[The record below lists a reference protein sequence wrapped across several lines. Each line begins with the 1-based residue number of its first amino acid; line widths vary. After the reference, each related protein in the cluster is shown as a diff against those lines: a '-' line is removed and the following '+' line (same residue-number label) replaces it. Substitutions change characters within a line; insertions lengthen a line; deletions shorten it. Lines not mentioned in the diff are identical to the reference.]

1 MNLKFKKE
9 KFFFGISNS
18 LLNNSWIKSNPNTR
32 LSLHI
37 SQKYSLNS
45 IVSNILSL
53 KAIDINKIKIFL
65 EPSLDCY
72 LPDPT
77 IFNDLKKGVDR
88 VFTAIKNKEKIAILG
103 DYDVDGLS
111 SIALL
116 KKYFNYFDIDAY
128 SYIPDRL
135 TEGYGPNFKAIDK
148 LKSKKISLLI
158 MVDCGTN
165 AHEIIS
171 YVKKNKIDLIIIDH
185 HKSNEKHNDILAFIN
200 PNSIFDSS
208 GYNFLCSAGL
218 TFIFINYLHKLIKLN
233 DFFSKRLPDINMFLD
248 LVALATVCDVVPL
261 IDLNRA
267 FVFQGLKVFSKR
279 QNIGLKILSDENQLN
294 KKPDE
299 EDLGFFFGPR
309 INAGGRIGKSN
320 IGEKL
325 LISKD
330 ESEAELL
337 VKQLNTL
344 NYQRKLIE
352 EKVYDESIKQIT
364 IKRKLKNHSLFI
376 FNPSWHEGVLGIV
389 ASRIKEKFKKPVII
403 LTKNNNLYKGSGRSI
418 LGVDIGLFILQA
430 KKKKIIENGGGHQM
444 AAGLS
449 IKENNLKI
457 FEDFFENFVESNKNF
472 TRDDKNLIIDETL
485 SLNAIN
491 ESLIENINKIAPYG
505 LGNPKP
511 KFLFHNVKII
521 KPKLVGE
528 TKKHMSFFITDETN
542 KIVKAIFFRAAD
554 TTLGKKILTNYKK
567 NLFSFVGFLKKSIWK
582 NKIYFEIF
590 IEDGVLGK
598 DII

>member
-1 MNLKFKKE
+1 VNLKFKKE